1 MSSFQQCL
9 QRFIFIHSKKNCS
22 EILSLLACLHKNN
35 TEWILSAMTEIITKK
50 KARLRKITCHYE
62 MLENLEMSVNA
73 LLTLQCNSKRGQKV
87 ASRAKYVVDNH

>member
-1 MSSFQQCL
+1 
-9 QRFIFIHSKKNCS
+9 
-22 EILSLLACLHKNN
+22 
-35 TEWILSAMTEIITKK
+35 MTEIITKK
-50 KARLRKITCHYE
+50 KARVRKITCHYK